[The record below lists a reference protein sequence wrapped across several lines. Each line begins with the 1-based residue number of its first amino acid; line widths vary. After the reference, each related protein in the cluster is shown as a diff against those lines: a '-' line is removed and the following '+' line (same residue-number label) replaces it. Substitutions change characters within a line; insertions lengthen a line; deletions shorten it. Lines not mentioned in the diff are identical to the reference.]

1 MKIFALTTRGL
12 ESVTE
17 AEMRGILGVSVDA
30 AAYRRVEAEYSGPLS
45 ALLRLATVDD
55 VFIRLAEW
63 DSIGHTRDNLARL
76 RDLSQSLEIASHLP
90 ALAEVRGE
98 EPLPVF
104 SITAN
109 FVGKRN
115 YSVPEIKQ
123 VVAQGVQSAYPNWQY
138 VDDDRNADLNL
149 RLFIEHDRALVGLRI
164 GAHSLHRRLYKQQ
177 HLPGSLKPPVAAAMI
192 QIAGIHPGQI
202 MIDPFCG
209 AGTIVIEAAL
219 QGIVSVGG
227 DLAGDALQIARADV
241 PIEAAHTALFQ
252 WNAQRLPFADGSVES
267 VVTNLPWGK
276 QVSSADDLPALYRA
290 SFAEM
295 QRVVKPGGVIVLL
308 TSQPELLPQTPD
320 EQIEISL
327 FGETPKIIK
336 YISGH
341 FE

>member
-1 MKIFALTTRGL
+1 MLIFALTTRGL
-12 ESVTE
+12 EPISE
-17 AEMRGILGVSVDA
+17 AEMRVIPGMSIETV
-30 AAYRRVEAEYSGPLS
+30 AYRRVEADYIGPLA

-55 VFIRLAEW
+55 VFIKLADW

-76 RDLSQSLEIASHLP
+76 RDLSQSLEIASCLP
-90 ALAEVRGE
+90 VLAEVRGDQL
-98 EPLPVF
+98 LPVF

-123 VVAQGVQSAYPNWQY
+123 VAAQGVRSAYPNWQY

-164 GAHSLHRRLYKQQ
+164 GSYSLHRRPYKQQ

-192 QIAGIHPGQI
+192 RLAGLQPGQI

-219 QGIVSVGG
+219 QGIVAVGG
-227 DLAGDALQIARADV
+227 DLAAEAVRTAQVDLSVEIALLHSDAR
-241 PIEAAHTALFQ
+241 
-252 WNAQRLPFADGSVES
+252 RLPFADKSVDS
-267 VVTNLPWGK
+267 VVSNLPWGK
-276 QVSSADDLPALYRA
+276 QVNEGDDLRMLYHA

-295 QRVVKPGGVIVLL
+295 QRVVKPDGSIVLL
-308 TSQPELLPQTPD
+308 TSQPELLEQVPD

-327 FGETPKIIK
+327 FGENPTIVK
-336 YISGH
+336 YTLNCSV
-341 FE
+341 